1 VLVSEVGVVVVVS
14 EVVDD
19 GAGGTIWAALS
30 VGDDDVSLVV
40 VDVVDD
46 VVDVVDDVVD
56 VVDDVVV
63 TVVVVRGMDADVVRC
78 TGTTGAD
85 GWWREL
91 CAVWMTANTR
101 ISRSSTAAAPEA

>member
-1 VLVSEVGVVVVVS
+1 VVVSEVGVVVVAA

-19 GAGGTIWAALS
+19 GAGGTISAALS

-40 VDVVDD
+40 VV
-46 VVDVVDDVVD
+46 VVDDVVD

>member
-1 VLVSEVGVVVVVS
+1 MVTYGFGIVVGVVAVVS
-14 EVVDD
+14 GAEVD
-19 GAGGTIWAALS
+19 GAGGTISAALS

-40 VDVVDD
+40 VV
-46 VVDVVDDVVD
+46 VVDVVDDVD
-56 VVDDVVV
+56 VVVV

>member
-1 VLVSEVGVVVVVS
+1 MTYGFGIVVGVVAVVS
-14 EVVDD
+14 GAEVD
-19 GAGGTIWAALS
+19 GAGGTISAALS
-30 VGDDDVSLVV
+30 VGDDDVSLVGV
-40 VDVVDD
+40 VVVD
-46 VVDVVDDVVD
+46 VVDVVDDVD
-56 VVDDVVV
+56 VVVV

-101 ISRSSTAAAPEA
+101 ISRSSMAAAPEA

>member
-1 VLVSEVGVVVVVS
+1 MLVSEVGVVVVVS

-40 VDVVDD
+40 VV
-46 VVDVVDDVVD
+46 VVDVVDDVD
-56 VVDDVVV
+56 VVVV
-63 TVVVVRGMDADVVRC
+63 TVVVVRGMDAEVVRC

>member
-1 VLVSEVGVVVVVS
+1 MVSEVGVVVVVS

-19 GAGGTIWAALS
+19 DVGGAISAALS
-30 VGDDDVSLVV
+30 VGEEDVSLVV
-40 VDVVDD
+40 VVV
-46 VVDVVDDVVD
+46 VVDVVV
-56 VVDDVVV
+56 VVV
-63 TVVVVRGMDADVVRC
+63 TAAVVRGEKTDVVFC

-101 ISRSSTAAAPEA
+101 ISSSSTAAAPEA

>member
-1 VLVSEVGVVVVVS
+1 VVTYGFGIVVGVVAVVS
-14 EVVDD
+14 GAEVD
-19 GAGGTIWAALS
+19 GAGGTISAALS

-40 VDVVDD
+40 VV
-46 VVDVVDDVVD
+46 VVDVVDDVD
-56 VVDDVVV
+56 VVVV

-101 ISRSSTAAAPEA
+101 ISRSSMAAAPEA

>member
-1 VLVSEVGVVVVVS
+1 MGVVGVVS
-14 EVVDD
+14 GAEVDP
-19 GAGGTIWAALS
+19 AGGTISAALS
-30 VGDDDVSLVV
+30 VGDDDVSLV
-40 VDVVDD
+40 

>member
-1 VLVSEVGVVVVVS
+1 VVVSEVGVVVVVA

-19 GAGGTIWAALS
+19 GAGGTISAALS
-30 VGDDDVSLVV
+30 VGDDDVSLVGVVV
-40 VDVVDD
+40 VDVVD
-46 VVDVVDDVVD
+46 VGEG
-56 VVDDVVV
+56 VVV

-101 ISRSSTAAAPEA
+101 ISRSSMAAAPEA